1 MKFGAG
7 VKLLFFVLKEI
18 AIIMT
23 VMSVFMILPVEYVQA
38 YSYYGTPNTGD
49 TNNLTLWIGLLI
61 GALVAAAVAIY
72 LIRKKDKEK

>member
-1 MKFGAG
+1 M
-7 VKLLFFVLKEI
+7 
-18 AIIMT
+18 AI
-23 VMSVFMILPVEYVQA
+23 MSVFMILPVEYVQA

-72 LIRKKDKEK
+72 LIRKKDKEKYKRFIIGEAFSFY

>member
-1 MKFGAG
+1 MKNR
-7 VKLLFFVLKEI
+7 I
-18 AIIMT
+18 MAIIMT

>member
-1 MKFGAG
+1 MKNR
-7 VKLLFFVLKEI
+7 I
-18 AIIMT
+18 MAIIMT

-72 LIRKKDKEK
+72 LIRKKDKEKKEDSQ